1 MIDINNLSVQ
11 FTGTNLFEGVNLK
24 ILPSDK
30 IALVGSNGTGKS
42 TFLKMLAGQQKQ
54 EDGSISFKKGLKIGY
69 LPQELISQSTN
80 SIFEDVRNSIDEIVE
95 IESEEQ
101 KINCKIRK

>member
-54 EDGSISFKKGLKIGY
+54 KR
-69 LPQELISQSTN
+69 T
-80 SIFEDVRNSIDEIVE
+80 
-95 IESEEQ
+95 
-101 KINCKIRK
+101 

>member
-24 ILPSDK
+24 ILPTDK

-69 LPQELISQSTN
+69 LPQELISESTS
-80 SIFEDVRNSIDEIVE
+80 SIFSDVRNSIDDVTE
-95 IESEEQ
+95 IENEEI
-101 KINCKIRK
+101 KIHATIR